1 MHSHLHFLTQIRIT
15 MDWRNFG
22 VTKQLDSKMAR
33 SINAMVCSDKF
44 NTDSYKSLWKEN
56 ARNQESMIGSVI
68 YEKHLLYMIF
78 PNLSEEMVDIE
89 MKIS

>member
-1 MHSHLHFLTQIRIT
+1 
-15 MDWRNFG
+15 
-22 VTKQLDSKMAR
+22 MAW
-33 SINAMVCSDKF
+33 SIKVFDMVCSDKF
-44 NTDSYKSLWKEN
+44 KTDSYKSLCKEN

>member
-1 MHSHLHFLTQIRIT
+1 
-15 MDWRNFG
+15 
-22 VTKQLDSKMAR
+22 
-33 SINAMVCSDKF
+33 MVCSDKF

>member
-1 MHSHLHFLTQIRIT
+1 
-15 MDWRNFG
+15 
-22 VTKQLDSKMAR
+22 
-33 SINAMVCSDKF
+33 
-44 NTDSYKSLWKEN
+44 
-56 ARNQESMIGSVI
+56 MIGSVI

>member
-1 MHSHLHFLTQIRIT
+1 

-22 VTKQLDSKMAR
+22 ETNHLDSKKVR
-33 SINAMVCSDKF
+33 SIKVFDMVCSDKF
-44 NTDSYKSLWKEN
+44 NTDPYKSLWKEN
-56 ARNQESMIGSVI
+56 ARIQESMIGSVI

>member
-1 MHSHLHFLTQIRIT
+1 

-22 VTKQLDSKMAR
+22 VTKHLDSKMAR
-33 SINAMVCSDKF
+33 SIKVFDMVCSDKF